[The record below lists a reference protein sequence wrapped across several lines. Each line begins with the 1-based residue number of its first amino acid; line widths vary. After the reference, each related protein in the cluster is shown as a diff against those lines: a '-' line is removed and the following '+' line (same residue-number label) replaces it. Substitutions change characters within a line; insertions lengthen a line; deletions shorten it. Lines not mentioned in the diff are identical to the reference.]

1 MHKNWIA
8 ILFTALIIVTL
19 AGKSHSQSGGEQ
31 AQQVTYVGTVVDV
44 QERPIAGTEVT
55 FYVMQYGPRTN
66 QYLVSKSGA
75 STTTADGAFSFS
87 ASANTHTP
95 RYRYGYIVAKKE
107 GMAFGFVKW
116 DMREGNKEL
125 KIELGQP
132 KELAGIVV
140 DENDRPVSGA
150 EVSIAVLIIGTM
162 GNQRGL
168 SGPPVMDMFTSTTD
182 AAGRFRF
189 TRIPADA
196 TAEFILKKAG
206 SATVSTHRTIRSPDQ
221 KLKYSPSQSDIRLTL
236 PTEARIEGMLVEGSS
251 GKPVVG
257 VEVAVRSSQDIGFSR
272 QKPVAT
278 DDNGKFSMGALISE
292 TYVLGLAQPSERPAD
307 WIAQPLEVTTEAGKT
322 KSGVKVELSKGG
334 LLEAVVTEAISKEPV
349 EEARIRIRQ
358 QAKNK
363 NFVAVSDKNGI
374 ASIRLMPGEYQIR
387 NINKDGYSSQ
397 SQEEIV
403 TMEEGKTTRIERQY
417 TELPRIAGVV
427 RDEKGKPVQG
437 VKLQVCP
444 MGTGRSISS
453 DAKGKFQLSWDPE
466 RWYGNE
472 TPAMVL
478 VGRYEQGNL
487 AAAVEVDEDTRTQDI
502 MLRPALTVTG
512 RVIGPDGKGIA
523 NAQTTAMLRGPRW
536 RSSIG
541 RNQPIVDEDGRF
553 EIRALPTENSYT
565 LTTRAEGYGEHRSE
579 KINEDDAVN
588 NKLDIGDVTL
598 TVADMSVSG
607 VVVDNND
614 RPVVGASVLCYGDD
628 QPDRRTQTGADGKF
642 TLDGVCAG
650 KVRLSVKKF
659 GAVRL
664 YGSAETEGGATAV
677 KIEIRKRSSSANYVP
692 KRPPSLVR
700 RPLPKLKDLTVD
712 LLPAS
717 TSGKMMLVCFLD
729 IEQRPSRNCL
739 MQLSAKAQ
747 ELKARGVVVAAVQAS
762 KIDENS
768 LDEWR
773 KRYNISF
780 PLGMVQGDEEQ
791 TRFTWGV
798 QSLPWLILTDK
809 QHIAR
814 AEGFNINDLDGK
826 IQALREK

>member
-31 AQQVTYVGTVVDV
+31 AQQVTYVGTVVDA

-66 QYLVSKSGA
+66 PYLVSKSGA
-75 STTTADGAFSFS
+75 STTTADGDFSFS

-132 KELAGIVV
+132 KALAGIVV

-168 SGPPVMDMFTSTTD
+168 SGPPVMEMFTSTTD
-182 AAGRFRF
+182 RTGRFRF

-196 TAEFILKKAG
+196 TVEFLLRKAG
-206 SATVSTHRTIRSPDQ
+206 RATVSTHRTIGSPDQ
-221 KLKYSPSQSDIRLTL
+221 KLKYSPSQSGIKLTL
-236 PTEARIEGMLVEGSS
+236 PTEARIEGTLVEGSS
-251 GKPVVG
+251 GKPVAG
-257 VEVAVRSSQDIGFSR
+257 VEVVARSGQEFGFIR
-272 QKPVAT
+272 QKPVAG

-292 TYVLGLAQPSERPAD
+292 TYVLGLAQPSEGVAD

-322 KSGVKVELSKGG
+322 KSGIKVELSKGG
-334 LLEAVVTEAISKEPV
+334 LLEAVVTETISKEPV

-358 QAKNK
+358 QGKNK
-363 NFVAVSDKNGI
+363 NIIAVSDKNGI

-403 TMEEGKTTRIERQY
+403 TMEEGKTKRIERQY

-659 GAVRL
+659 GAVLLR
-664 YGSAETEGGATAV
+664 GSADTEGGATDI
-677 KIEIRKRSSSANYVP
+677 KIEIWRMVSHGNYVP
-692 KRPPSLVR
+692 AWWLR
-700 RPLPKLKDLTVD
+700 RCRHRKLTRTVSMNG
-712 LLPAS
+712 ARGT
-717 TSGKMMLVCFLD
+717 TS
-729 IEQRPSRNCL
+729 PSR
-739 MQLSAKAQ
+739 SEWFKAMRS
-747 ELKARGVVVAAVQAS
+747 KHVSHGVC
-762 KIDENS
+762 N
-768 LDEWR
+768 R
-773 KRYNISF
+773 F
-780 PLGMVQGDEEQ
+780 PG
-791 TRFTWGV
+791 
-798 QSLPWLILTDK
+798 
-809 QHIAR
+809 
-814 AEGFNINDLDGK
+814 
-826 IQALREK
+826 